1 MLTSNALSFL
11 GTVTM
16 ATAAGILPVL
26 SPLSAI
32 PSPTPVRSADVRLGW
47 RRILLSGVLGFNL
60 LFAAGGVG
68 AAEPGVNVEAGKFI
82 TATVSAGL
90 QMLNDTRF
98 DQGQRESRFDALVRQ
113 NVDAARAARFVL
125 GRYWNSATDIERRR
139 FAEVYAGY
147 IAHTYAKALPYLNG
161 ATIKIVRT
169 SENGDEIAVKTLF
182 NHDRASRP
190 AVCWDTTVY
199 RNDPMCRDADTRWAV
214 DWLLHRTSDGFKI
227 IDVDVE
233 GESLLLNERD
243 EFASLIKRAGGTVAG
258 LTQIIE
264 ALAVGEPRS

>member
-32 PSPTPVRSADVRLGW
+32 PQPTTVPSADVQPSW
-47 RRILLSGVLGFNL
+47 RRILLYGVFGFNL
-60 LFAAGGVG
+60 LFVTGGVG
-68 AAEPGVNVEAGKFI
+68 ATEPVNAEADKFI

-113 NVDAARAARFVL
+113 NVDAVRAARFVL
-125 GRYWNSATDIERRR
+125 GHYWNSSTDLERRR
-139 FAEVYAGY
+139 FAEVYASY
-147 IAHTYAKALPYLNG
+147 IARTYAKALPYLNG
-161 ATIKIVRT
+161 ATIKVVRT
-169 SENGDEIAVKTLF
+169 SANGDEIEVKTLF

-214 DWLLHRTSDGFKI
+214 DWLLHRTGDGFKI
-227 IDVDVE
+227 VDVGVE

-258 LTQIIE
+258 LTRIIE
-264 ALAVGEPRS
+264 ALVVGEPRS

>member
-1 MLTSNALSFL
+1 MLISNALTFL
-11 GTVTM
+11 DARTM
-16 ATAAGILPVL
+16 ATAAGIVPVL

-32 PSPTPVRSADVRLGW
+32 PAPTSVPSNDVRTGW
-47 RRILLSGVLGFNL
+47 RRIVLSSVLGFNL
-60 LFAAGGVG
+60 LLAPDVG
-68 AAEPGVNVEAGKFI
+68 ATETGVNVAASKFI
-82 TATVSAGL
+82 TDTVSAGL
-90 QMLNDTRF
+90 QVLNDTRF

-113 NVDAARAARFVL
+113 RVDAARAARFVL
-125 GRYWNSATDIERRR
+125 GRYWTSSTDMERRH

-161 ATIKIVRT
+161 ATLKVVRT
-169 SENGDEIAVKTLF
+169 TENGDEIEVKTLF

-214 DWLLHRTSDGFKI
+214 DWLLHRTGDGFKI
-227 IDVDVE
+227 VDVEVE

-243 EFASLIKRAGGTVAG
+243 EFASLIKRAGGTIAG
-258 LTQIIE
+258 LTRIIE
-264 ALAVGEPRS
+264 ALVVGEPRS